1 MNHRLLLRTLGHTLQ
16 LEALCLLLPL
26 AVALGYRED
35 PRPFLFTL
43 LPAALLGTALARL
56 RARPYFY
63 HREGF
68 AAVGLVWLTLS
79 LVGALPFFLSGRFG
93 GYIDCLFETV
103 SGFTTTGAS
112 ILTAIEGLPKGLL
125 FWRSFSSWIGG
136 IGVVV
141 FLLSLLPKLGDRS
154 QILVQ
159 AESPG
164 PVSSKLVPRTARS
177 ARILT
182 LIYLALTGAE
192 LLALL
197 IAGMPLYDAAVNTF
211 ATVCTGGFSVL
222 NASIA
227 GYGLPACEVI
237 ITVFMLLSSLNLGLF
252 FLLWTRQ
259 WALARKSEELWCFLG
274 TVAASAL
281 LVFLLLIPGYDR
293 AGHALRDAAFQV
305 VSVVSTTGFS
315 TADFN
320 LWPPL
325 ARLILVGLMFLGG
338 CAGSTAGGIKF
349 VRVILLVRCARRSL
363 RRFSSPRSVKVI
375 TLDGTP
381 VEESTLNAVFV
392 FFLLYLLLLAAVSA
406 IVALDQV
413 SLTTSFT
420 AALACLSN
428 IGPGLDAVGP
438 AGNFAALSGLS
449 KLSLTFA
456 MLAGRLE
463 LFPILILLSPS
474 AWRR

>member
-1 MNHRLLLRTLGHTLQ
+1 MKLIDRTRLSRAAFPALLALLFAGSAAASVASA
-16 LEALCLLLPL
+16 LELAIPALPL
-26 AVALGYRED
+26 YLAAAL
-35 PRPFLFTL
+35 
-43 LPAALLGTALARL
+43 AALLCAVGAGSARG
-56 RARPYFY
+56 AT
-63 HREGF
+63 F

-274 TVAASAL
+274 TVAASVL

-375 TLDGTP
+375 TLDGAP